1 MLFCDFCVA
10 LVGRDSATA
19 PHMHLTSIGTM
30 KQFDY
35 EIKSYQCT
43 QCGTEWGLF
52 LTGIN
57 GHWIRRV
64 TQPSAQC

>member
-1 MLFCDFCVA
+1 
-10 LVGRDSATA
+10 
-19 PHMHLTSIGTM
+19 MHLTSIGTM

-57 GHWIRRV
+57 GHWIRRA